1 MSNQKTSNQE
11 MSSSRSHSNT
21 PDNITTTNNTNP
33 LLLDMQAQ
41 MNQMKLEM
49 EKWMTN
55 RPNVT
60 GDEIRRSS

>member
-1 MSNQKTSNQE
+1 MSNQKTSNQK
-11 MSSSRSHSNT
+11 MSSLRSCSNS
-21 PDNITTTNNTNP
+21 PDNTTTTNNTNR

-55 RPNVT
+55 RPNIT
-60 GDEIRRSS
+60 GDES